1 MCVFRKSGEF
11 LGVFFEK
18 VPYFFALHPIFHP
31 VFEEST
37 YFFRHFQKKVI
48 FLYAQKRRKNLTLQ
62 KEHSTQTKSYVLIA
76 SL

>member
-18 VPYFFALHPIFHP
+18 VPYFFAPHPIFRP
-31 VFEEST
+31 VFKEST

-48 FLYAQKRRKNLTLQ
+48 FSYAQK
-62 KEHSTQTKSYVLIA
+62 S
-76 SL
+76 

>member
-18 VPYFFALHPIFHP
+18 VPYFFAFHPIFHP
-31 VFEEST
+31 VFHENT
-37 YFFRHFQKKVI
+37 HFFHRFSKKVI